1 VAIATL
7 ITVLLR
13 LWVKHLLIRTQFAIG
28 VSRQRG
34 LRQKKGKNGVR
45 SFAPKYLKRKFGV
58 GRCRCVYER
67 YDRR

>member
-34 LRQKKGKNGVR
+34 LRQKKEEWCSIIRTKVPQTEIWGGTMPMR
-45 SFAPKYLKRKFGV
+45 I
-58 GRCRCVYER
+58 
-67 YDRR
+67 